1 MFRMRIVFS
10 LLLLMAATA
19 VARAEPPRPT
29 AKDHPIVGRWTVTIP
44 EVSCSETYT
53 FRPDGTSLV
62 TSGEEI
68 AESVFES
75 SAKPSPSGFYKW
87 TDRLVKDNGK
97 KDCTGEVTEVG
108 QVVTNFVQFH
118 PSGVAFILCAK
129 ESLDACI
136 GPFMRAG
143 GEAI

>member
-1 MFRMRIVFS
+1 MFKMRAACF
-10 LLLLMAATA
+10 LLPLVAAIA

-29 AKDHPIVGRWTVTIP
+29 AKDHPIVGRWTITIP

-62 TSGEEI
+62 TSGEEV
-68 AESVFES
+68 AESVFEI
-75 SAKPSPSGFYKW
+75 SAKPRPSGFYKW

-97 KDCTGEVTEVG
+97 KDCTGEVTQVG
-108 QVVTNFVQFH
+108 QVVTNFVRFH
-118 PSGVAFILCAK
+118 PSGAAFILCAK
-129 ESLDACI
+129 ESLDQCI
-136 GPFMRAG
+136 GPFMRAD